1 MHQIS
6 IEDAAGRLSQL
17 VAEAGNGEDVVLMQ
31 NNQPVAR
38 LVPVVPAILRPPREP
53 GSARGIILHIADDF
67 DATPDDFQEYLG

>member
-6 IEDAAGRLSQL
+6 LEDAAARLPQL
-17 VAEAGNGEDVVLMQ
+17 VAEAGNGEDVILMQ

-38 LVPVVPAILRPPREP
+38 LVPVAPTVSRPRREP

-67 DATPDDFQEYLG
+67 DATPEEFEEYLG

>member
-6 IEDAAGRLSQL
+6 LEDAAGRLPQL
-17 VAEAGNGEDVVLMQ
+17 VAEAGNGEEVVLTQ

-38 LVPVVPAILRPPREP
+38 LVPVAPAVSRPPREP

-67 DATPDDFQEYLG
+67 DATPDDFQEYTG

>member
-6 IEDAAGRLSQL
+6 IEDAAGRLPQL
-17 VAEAGNGEDVVLMQ
+17 IAEAGKGEDVVLMQ

-38 LVPVVPAILRPPREP
+38 LVPVAPDLSRPRREP

-67 DATPDDFQEYLG
+67 DASPF